1 MRLASKWLSSDGTT
15 YLHPSTW
22 DLEPQILG
30 VAGIELVRLGQ
41 GEPILLVPG
50 LAGGW
55 RLLAPLG
62 RRLAQ
67 RGFEAILCGL
77 RGDSPFQSSPMRL
90 DSLDD
95 LAKDLDRIID
105 ALRVERPV
113 VLGVSFGGAVAL
125 QWAVTNPGRVG
136 GLILQGVEARF
147 RPNLGS
153 TITRR
158 VLERFPLPSDNR
170 FLNQF
175 FNLLHGCKPEP
186 GPLVDFVVE
195 QCWQTDQSVV
205 VRRLSA
211 LESYDVSDALDVI
224 EAPTLVLA
232 GSRDAIVP
240 ARRQQALAAAISSAR
255 YVLLEGAGHIG
266 FLTHG
271 EEVVHHVE
279 RMLRSTPVS
288 SSSS

>member
-1 MRLASKWLSSDGTT
+1 
-15 YLHPSTW
+15 
-22 DLEPQILG
+22 
-30 VAGIELVRLGQ
+30 
-41 GEPILLVPG
+41 
-50 LAGGW
+50 
-55 RLLAPLG
+55 
-62 RRLAQ
+62 
-67 RGFEAILCGL
+67 
-77 RGDSPFQSSPMRL
+77 MRL